1 MKRMVENSEK
11 IEEIADVMEIKN
23 GELITSNI
31 TTPGGD
37 KIPIFSDG
45 EVDIFS
51 TFPGSIFLSNLGTAL
66 LFEVT
71 IHSGTANGNYPIAR
85 ILRPEDEIAYVKISN
100 GNEFNP
106 NTASGDGPSDFVIK
120 TEFNETLA
128 DHKRSNYK
136 LILLIGKYSKE
147 S

>member
-11 IEEIADVMEIKN
+11 IEELADVMEIKN
-23 GELITSNI
+23 GNLITSNI

-37 KIPIFSDG
+37 KIPIFSDE
-45 EVDIFS
+45 EVHIFS
-51 TFPGSIFLSNLGTAL
+51 NFPGSVFLSNLGTAL

-71 IHSGTANGNYPIAR
+71 IQSGTANGNYPIAR
-85 ILRPEDEIAYVKISN
+85 ILRPEDEITFVKISN

-106 NTASGDGPSDFVIK
+106 VFASGDGPSNFVIT

-128 DHKRSNYK
+128 DHTRPSYR